1 MYTHTASIGVIT
13 CSLIHFLHTFTDWS
27 VPISS
32 AALHTIPTFGN
43 SVTSA
48 STSLTNLIS
57 TPIPSVHPT
66 SAASPFYPQELPSK
80 LVRKIL
86 DLEFVEMAE
95 LVPDSWR
102 SEEVDYQ
109 CCSSHNPRIPKRGP
123 VMNILLWVECYSSL
137 VAVLSSKYPNKTGHF
152 MAYQKTII
160 KAHRS
165 FVGEGWVV
173 YDTCFRRKAA
183 NMKNLDWGEV
193 DLTLYNETFVGR
205 AKVLHR
211 CTLCLSELHTTSECS
226 LSSAPYPTTATRS
239 GTSSGWR
246 TGERKTVPI
255 CLLYN
260 DRYGDNCTYAPNCKF
275 GHTCSAYQGR
285 HPYSKCPNRRS
296 YPYTSRNPSDTP
308 RQRRK

>member
-1 MYTHTASIGVIT
+1 M
-13 CSLIHFLHTFTDWS
+13 
-27 VPISS
+27 
-32 AALHTIPTFGN
+32 PTFGGPATAA
-43 SVTSA
+43 SV
-48 STSLTNLIS
+48 SLADMITM
-57 TPIPSVHPT
+57 PIPSVRPT
-66 SAASPFYPQELPSK
+66 PATSPSYPQELPSK
-80 LVRKIL
+80 LVKKIL

-102 SEEVDYQ
+102 TEEADYQ
-109 CCSSHNPRIPKRGP
+109 CCSSHNPRISRRGP
-123 VMNILLWVECYSSL
+123 VTNILLWVECYSSL
-137 VAVLSSKYPNKTGHF
+137 VAVLASKYPNKIGHL

-211 CTLCLSELHTTSECS
+211 CNICLSELHTTIECS
-226 LSSAPYPTTATRS
+226 LAPGPRPSTQS
-239 GTSSGWR
+239 GMSSGWR
-246 TGERKTVPI
+246 IGEKKAVPI

-260 DRYGDNCTYAPNCKF
+260 DRDGDRCTYAPDCKY
-275 GHTCSAYQGR
+275 GHTCSACQGR

-296 YPYTSRNPSDTP
+296 HPYTIRDPPGTSR
-308 RQRRK
+308 RRRK

>member
-1 MYTHTASIGVIT
+1 M
-13 CSLIHFLHTFTDWS
+13 
-27 VPISS
+27 
-32 AALHTIPTFGN
+32 PTFGGPATAA
-43 SVTSA
+43 SV
-48 STSLTNLIS
+48 SLANMITM
-57 TPIPSVHPT
+57 PIPSVRPT
-66 SAASPFYPQELPSK
+66 SATSPSYPQELPSK
-80 LVRKIL
+80 LVKKIL

-102 SEEVDYQ
+102 TDEADYQ
-109 CCSSHNPRIPKRGP
+109 CCSSHNPRISRRGP
-123 VMNILLWVECYSSL
+123 VTNILLWVECYSSL
-137 VAVLSSKYPNKTGHF
+137 VAVLASKYPNKIGHL

-165 FVGEGWVV
+165 FVGEAWVV

-183 NMKNLDWGEV
+183 NIKNLDWGEV

-211 CTLCLSELHTTSECS
+211 CNICLSELHTTTECS
-226 LSSAPYPTTATRS
+226 LVPGPRPSTQS
-239 GTSSGWR
+239 GMSSGWR
-246 TGERKTVPI
+246 SGEKKSVPI

-260 DRYGDNCTYAPNCKF
+260 DRDGDRCTYAPDCKY
-275 GHTCSAYQGR
+275 GHTCSACQGR

-296 YPYTSRNPSDTP
+296 RPYTIRDPPGTL

>member
-1 MYTHTASIGVIT
+1 MT
-13 CSLIHFLHTFTDWS
+13 
-27 VPISS
+27 IST
-32 AALHTIPTFGN
+32 AALQSIPTFGGPA
-43 SVTSA
+43 TSA
-48 STSLTNLIS
+48 PVSLANVIS
-57 TPIPSVHPT
+57 APIPSIHST
-66 SAASPFYPQELPSK
+66 SAPSPSYPQELPSK

-86 DLEFVEMAE
+86 ELEFVEMAE

-102 SEEVDYQ
+102 TEEADYQ
-109 CCSSHNPRIPKRGP
+109 CCSSHNPRIPRRGP
-123 VMNILLWVECYSSL
+123 VTNILLWVECYSSL
-137 VAVLSSKYPNKTGHF
+137 VAVLSSKYPNKIGHF

-211 CTLCLSELHTTSECS
+211 CSICLSELHTTTECT
-226 LSSAPYPTTATRS
+226 L
-239 GTSSGWR
+239 TSSPRPYTQLETSLGWHS
-246 TGERKTVPI
+246 GEKKTVPI

-260 DRYGDNCTYAPNCKF
+260 DREGDRCTYAPDCKY
-275 GHTCSAYQGR
+275 GHTCSACQGR
-285 HPYSKCPNRRS
+285 HPYSRCPQRRS
-296 YPYTSRNPSDTP
+296 RPYTVRDPRDTS

>member
-1 MYTHTASIGVIT
+1 MT
-13 CSLIHFLHTFTDWS
+13 
-27 VPISS
+27 IST
-32 AALHTIPTFGN
+32 AALQSIPTFGGPA
-43 SVTSA
+43 TSA
-48 STSLTNLIS
+48 PVSLANVIS
-57 TPIPSVHPT
+57 APIPSIHST
-66 SAASPFYPQELPSK
+66 SAPSPSYPQELPSK

-86 DLEFVEMAE
+86 ELEFVEMAE

-102 SEEVDYQ
+102 SEEADYQ
-109 CCSSHNPRIPKRGP
+109 CCSSHNPRIPRRGP
-123 VMNILLWVECYSSL
+123 VTNILLWVECYSSL
-137 VAVLSSKYPNKTGHF
+137 VAVLSSKYPNKIGHF

-165 FVGEGWVV
+165 FVGEVWVV

-211 CTLCLSELHTTSECS
+211 CSICLSELHTTTECTLTSSPRPYTQLETS
-226 LSSAPYPTTATRS
+226 LGWRS
-239 GTSSGWR
+239 G
-246 TGERKTVPI
+246 EKKTVPI

-260 DRYGDNCTYAPNCKF
+260 DREGDRCTYAPACKY
-275 GHTCSAYQGR
+275 GHTCSACQGR
-285 HPYSKCPNRRS
+285 HPYSRCPQRRS
-296 YPYTSRNPSDTP
+296 RPYTFRDPRDTS